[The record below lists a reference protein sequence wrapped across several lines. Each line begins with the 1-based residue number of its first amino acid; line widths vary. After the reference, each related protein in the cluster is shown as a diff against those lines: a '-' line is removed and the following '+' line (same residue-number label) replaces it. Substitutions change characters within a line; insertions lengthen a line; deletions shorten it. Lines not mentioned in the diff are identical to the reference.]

1 MKKYFLF
8 ISLLSVFFISFGCNS
23 SPQKADAQP
32 GMMKSPSKS
41 SGPSKLG
48 GKVLETM
55 NSGGYTYVH
64 VDTGSQKIW
73 AAGPQCEVGV
83 GDEVILASGMPM
95 QNFHS
100 KSLNRDFESIYFCA
114 AIKKEGDNSFS
125 ASMGMEAPGQPS
137 TGSKAPVA
145 DVIKIEKGSIKKA
158 KGGKTVAEV
167 FKTKKALAGTK
178 VSLRGK
184 VVKYTPQIMGKNWI
198 HLQDG
203 TGGSGTNDLTV
214 TTASTAQKGDT
225 VLVTG
230 MISVDKDFGYGY
242 KYGVILE
249 DAEVKVE

>member
-1 MKKYFLF
+1 MKKKCLYFVMLM
-8 ISLLSVFFISFGCNS
+8 SVFFISFGCNS

-32 GMMKSPSKS
+32 GMMKNPAMAPSS
-41 SGPSKLG
+41 SQMG

-73 AAGPQCEVGV
+73 AAGPQCEVSV
-83 GDEVILASGMPM
+83 GDDVILGSGMPM
-95 QNFHS
+95 QNFQS
-100 KSLNRDFESIYFCA
+100 KSLGRNFETIYFCA
-114 AIKKEGDNSFS
+114 SIRKEGDTSFS
-125 ASMGMEAPGQPS
+125 AAMGMEAPGQPS
-137 TGSKAPVA
+137 TGTKAPVA
-145 DVIKIEKGSIKKA
+145 EVKIEKGSIKKA

-167 FKTKKALAGTK
+167 FNSKKNLDGKK

-203 TGGSGTNDLTV
+203 TGGAGTNDLTV
-214 TTASTAQKGDT
+214 TTAQTANKGDT

-230 MISVDKDFGYGY
+230 KIAVDKDFGYGY